1 MSHLCKW
8 ERLAACCSLVPVHLW
23 FVPAAVLDQAVMR
36 VCPSLVLELGTHCGY
51 SSVRLL
57 RLLLP
62 AGRLITV
69 EVDPVTAE
77 LGEEILLVAGFKHS
91 QVHKGKG
98 IFNFNETVIFYIL
111 PCFSDSLQFQVLTS
125 SSAEAIPTLR
135 LHLGADKGSSEGF
148 SLILMDHDP
157 RQYLPDLLALEREEL
172 LSPSGCSIILINRRK
187 THDDISDVVAE
198 IRSRSN
204 LYSVLSEYQ
213 FMLEVFYCKKPTNV
227 AL

>member
-1 MSHLCKW
+1 
-8 ERLAACCSLVPVHLW
+8 
-23 FVPAAVLDQAVMR
+23 MR
-36 VCPSLVLELGTHCGY
+36 VRPSLVLELGMHCGY

-57 RLLLP
+57 RLLPP

-98 IFNFNETVIFYIL
+98 VYNFNETVRFYIR

-125 SSAEAIPTLR
+125 GSAEAIPTLR
-135 LHLGADKGSSEGF
+135 PHLGADKEAKEGF

-172 LSPSGCSIILINRRK
+172 LSPSGCSIILINRR
-187 THDDISDVVAE
+187 TRLDDISDVVAE
-198 IRSRSN
+198 IRSRPN
-204 LYSVLSEYQ
+204 LYSVMSEHQ
-213 FMLEVFYCKKPTNV
+213 FMLEIFYCKKPTNV
-227 AL
+227 AP

>member
-1 MSHLCKW
+1 MGK
-8 ERLAACCSLVPVHLW
+8 ACCSSVPLHLW
-23 FVPAAVLDQAVMR
+23 FVSAAVLDQAVVR
-36 VCPSLVLELGTHCGY
+36 LRPSLVLELGMHCGY

-57 RLLLP
+57 RLLPP

-77 LGEEILLVAGFKHS
+77 LGEEIILVAGFKHT
-91 QVHKGKG
+91 QVHKGSG
-98 IFNFNETVIFYIL
+98 VLNLTQAVRFYIL

-135 LHLGADKGSSEGF
+135 PHLGADKGAKEGF
-148 SLILMDHDP
+148 SLVLMDHDP
-157 RQYLPDLLALEREEL
+157 RKYLPDLLALEREEL

-187 THDDISDVVAE
+187 RHEDVSDVAAQ

-204 LYSVLSEYQ
+204 LYSIMSEHQ
-213 FMLEVFYCKKPTNV
+213 FMLELFYCKKPTNV